1 MAPYGTRSAVIGTGT
16 SRLPDPMGSRSAHQ
30 SSLERFFSTS
40 TGRAGS
46 RLVLVALILLLWE
59 FAPVARATRFWL
71 SSPSMILSTLWGWVV
86 DGTLWAHLQ
95 STLLVMTEG
104 YVIGCVAG
112 IGFGFLLG
120 FFPRLSRV
128 LAPLLASFY
137 ALPKIALAPL
147 FVILL
152 GVDNSSKVALVAV
165 TVFFLVLTSTID
177 GVREVDRNMVN
188 ALVLMGATRTEIIRK
203 VLIWAALPWIFTG
216 MRIAVR
222 YAFTTTLLAELIA
235 ANRGLGFLIELN
247 SGNFNTTGAYA
258 AIVVVIICSVLLTE
272 LLSRLESR
280 MSHWVN

>member
-1 MAPYGTRSAVIGTGT
+1 MAANPISAVIGTG
-16 SRLPDPMGSRSAHQ
+16 RLSAAMGTRDEQSPLARFLATLPGRVGSRAA
-30 SSLERFFSTS
+30 LI
-40 TGRAGS
+40 G
-46 RLVLVALILLLWE
+46 LILLVWE
-59 FAPVARATRFWL
+59 FAPVARATRFWM
-71 SSPSMILSTLWGWVV
+71 SSPSMIL
-86 DGTLWAHLQ
+86 GTLWDWIFDGTVWAHLE
-95 STLLVMTEG
+95 STLLVMAEG

-112 IGFGFLLG
+112 IGLGLLLG

-128 LAPLLASFY
+128 LAPVLASLY

-152 GVDNSSKVALVAV
+152 GVDNASKVALVAV
-165 TVFFLVLTSTID
+165 TVVFLVLTSTID
-177 GVREVDRNMVN
+177 GVRQVDRSVVD
-188 ALVLMGATRTEIIRK
+188 ALTLMGATRTEIIRK

-258 AIVVVIICSVLLTE
+258 AIVVIIICSVLLTE
-272 LLSRLESR
+272 LLSLMETR
-280 MSHWVN
+280 MSHWVR

>member
-1 MAPYGTRSAVIGTGT
+1 MAAHPAEAAIA
-16 SRLPDPMGSRSAHQ
+16 MGARPHPAAGAHGGDQ

-40 TGRAGS
+40 AGRIGA

-59 FAPVARATRFWL
+59 FAPVARATRFWM
-71 SSPSMILSTLWGWVV
+71 SSPSMILGTLWDWIA
-86 DGTLWAHLQ
+86 DGTLWTHLQ
-95 STLLVMTEG
+95 STLTVMTEG

-112 IGFGFLLG
+112 VGIGFLLG
-120 FFPRLSRV
+120 YFPHLSRV
-128 LAPLLASFY
+128 VAPLLAGLY
-137 ALPKIALAPL
+137 AMPKIALAPL

-152 GVDNSSKVALVAV
+152 GVDNASKVALVAV
-165 TVFFLVLTSTID
+165 TVFFLVLTSTVE
-177 GVREVDRNMVN
+177 GVREVDRGVVN
-188 ALVLMGATRTEIIRK
+188 ALVLMGATQTEIIRK

-258 AIVVVIICSVLLTE
+258 AIVVVVICSVLLTE

-280 MSHWVN
+280 ISHRVSQA